1 MPVVVDISLGFHD
14 LEHRYFWRVCRR
26 CNSLRI
32 LLAVSDDAISGT
44 WGLNGAD
51 GYNCLGGSRG
61 SSIDGFYPGSSG
73 DNWRASRRGDR
84 RPSGTRSAIGDLFA
98 GCGQTCTEASNLA
111 NQAEAIL
118 TPMFNTYMASP
129 IHYAS
134 MQQAFIASFNS
145 TWSALEQACSNP
157 SLGSAGTNC
166 ISQRAAGGCEWK
178 VNAFG
183 WNQINGQWVYTPAGA
198 NGSGSTFWNWFT
210 GYLDPIQNDPT
221 VVPDPVA
228 SSSTETAAGTSSLSI
243 AGLSGSQ
250 LILPAA
256 LLLLLGV
263 LFL

>member
-1 MPVVVDISLGFHD
+1 MQFAPHLCSQFPTMRYRGLGALTGQTATIASAAAAGAASTASILVALGTIGGPVGAAIAGLAALG
-14 LEHRYFWRVCRR
+14 LQ
-26 CNSLRI
+26 
-32 LLAVSDDAISGT
+32 LANV
-44 WGLNGAD
+44 
-51 GYNCLGGSRG
+51 
-61 SSIDGFYPGSSG
+61 
-73 DNWRASRRGDR
+73 
-84 RPSGTRSAIGDLFA
+84 FA

-198 NGSGSTFWNWFT
+198 NGSGSTCWNWFT

-228 SSSTETAAGTSSLSI
+228 SSSTGTAAGTSSLSI